1 MSVGWCSVHSAWDT
15 RARSPELSLAA
26 PTFRGMPA
34 TALAHP
40 VRGAH
45 QGTFDELGRP
55 LYDVTFV
62 VVDLETTGGSPADS
76 TITEVGAV
84 KVRGGEVLGE
94 FATLVNPGRA
104 IPPVITV
111 LTGIT
116 DAMVLVAPPISEVL
130 PAFLEF
136 ARGSV
141 LVAHNAPFDLGFLR
155 AACSLDGYEWPGFE
169 SVDTARLARQV
180 LTRDEAPDCRLAT
193 LARLF
198 RTSTAPCHRALD
210 DARATVDVLHRLF
223 ERLAGF
229 GVTSLEELRLFS
241 ARVTPAQRR
250 KRHLADPMPTAPGV
264 YMFRDARRRVLYV
277 GKSGNVRSRVRSYFT
292 ASEHRSRMAEMV
304 AVAETVEAIECP
316 TLIEA
321 EVRELRLIAEHRPR
335 YNRRSRFPER
345 AIYLKLTVEPF
356 PRLSQVRRIRD
367 DGARYLGPFASATQ
381 AELAAAAMYEAFPLR
396 QCAGRL
402 SPRRLRRACVLHDL
416 GKCGAPC
423 EGRESP
429 ADYAR
434 HVTAAAETIDADPE
448 AVMRACARRI
458 QTLLPGERYE
468 EAAVHRDRVAA
479 FVRAAARVQR
489 LTGLTGLPQL
499 VAGVPRVDRGWDVGV
514 VRWGRLAAST
524 VVPAGTPPGP
534 YLDAAVASAETVPAG
549 CGPTPA
555 ASAEESEVILRWLE
569 SPGARLIALEGTW
582 ACPARGAARAGRW
595 LSAGRPIPRSRVTLD
610 DAGRLRPAGR
620 SPGTT

>member
-1 MSVGWCSVHSAWDT
+1 
-15 RARSPELSLAA
+15 
-26 PTFRGMPA
+26 MPP
-34 TALAHP
+34 TALARP
-40 VRGAH
+40 ASGEH
-45 QGTFDELGRP
+45 QGTFDELGQP

-76 TITEVGAV
+76 SITEVGAV
-84 KVRGGEVLGE
+84 KIRGGEVLGE

-104 IPPVITV
+104 IPPMITV

-116 DAMVLVAPPISEVL
+116 DAMVLAAPPIGEVL

-155 AACSLDGYEWPGFE
+155 AACALGGYDWPGFE

-180 LTRDEAPDCRLAT
+180 LARDEVPDCRLAT

-198 RTSTAPCHRALD
+198 RTSTVPCHRALD
-210 DARATVDVLHRLF
+210 DARATVDVLHRLV

-264 YMFRDARRRVLYV
+264 YLFRDGRRRVLYV
-277 GKSGNVRSRVRSYFT
+277 GKSGNLRSRVRSYFT
-292 ASEHRSRMAEMV
+292 AGEHRSRIAEMV
-304 AVAETVEAIECP
+304 AVAESVEAIECP

-356 PRLSQVRRIRD
+356 PRLSQVRQVRD
-367 DGARYLGPFASATQ
+367 DGAAYLGPFASAGQ
-381 AELAAAAMYEAFPLR
+381 AELAAAALHEAFPLR
-396 QCAGRL
+396 QCTGRL
-402 SPRRLRRACVLHDL
+402 SVRKLRRACVLHEL
-416 GKCGAPC
+416 GRCGAPC

-434 HVTAAAETIDADPE
+434 HVAHAAAAIRADPE
-448 AVMRACARRI
+448 AVVLACSRRI
-458 QTLLPGERYE
+458 ETLLPSERYE
-468 EAAVHRDRVAA
+468 EAALHRDRVAA
-479 FVRAAARVQR
+479 FVRAAARLQR
-489 LTGLTGLPQL
+489 LTGLTVLPQL
-499 VAGVPRVDRGWDVGV
+499 VAAVPRVDRGWDVGV
-514 VRWGRLAAST
+514 VRWGRLAASI
-524 VVPAGTPPGP
+524 VVPAGTAPSP
-534 YLDAAVASAETVPAG
+534 YLDAAVASAETVPTG
-549 CGPTPA
+549 YGPTPA

-569 SPGARLIALEGTW
+569 SPGARLIALDGVW

-595 LSAGRPIPRSRVTLD
+595 LGAGRRASAR
-610 DAGRLRPAGR
+610 
-620 SPGTT
+620 